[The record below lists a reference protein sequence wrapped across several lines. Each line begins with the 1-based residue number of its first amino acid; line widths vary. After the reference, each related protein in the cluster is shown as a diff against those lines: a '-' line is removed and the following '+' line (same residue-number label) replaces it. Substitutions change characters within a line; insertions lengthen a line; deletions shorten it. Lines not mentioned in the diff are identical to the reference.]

1 MRIACLHTAAVNI
14 GQFED
19 AAQALG
25 LPPGALSHT
34 LRADLLAAAG
44 RAGGMTPAIADETRA
59 ALLALTAGADA
70 VLLTCSTLGE
80 AAAACD
86 AAVPVLRID
95 AALAAQ
101 ATRGGGRV
109 VALCAAQST
118 LAPTARLFAAA
129 AARSGARV
137 ETRMIPG
144 AWARFLAGDHD
155 GYLDAVAAAAD
166 AARDGG
172 ADVVALAQ
180 ASMTGAVA
188 RAARAPAPLASPA
201 AGLAAAR
208 DALAQEA
215 RR

>member
-14 GQFED
+14 GPFED

-44 RAGGMTPAIADETRA
+44 RAGGMTPAIADATRA
-59 ALLALTAGADA
+59 ALMALTAGADA

-86 AAVPVLRID
+86 AAVPVLRVD

-129 AARSGARV
+129 AARSGAQV

-144 AWARFLAGDHD
+144 AWALFLAGDQE
-155 GYLDAVAAAAD
+155 GYLGAVAAAAD